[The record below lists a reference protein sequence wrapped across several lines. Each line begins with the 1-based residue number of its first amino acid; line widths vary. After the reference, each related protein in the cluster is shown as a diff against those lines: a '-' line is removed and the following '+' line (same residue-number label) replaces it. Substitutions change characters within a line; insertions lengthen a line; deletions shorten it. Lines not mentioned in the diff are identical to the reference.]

1 MIKSMTGYGKGEASS
16 SRGIFFV
23 EIRSVN
29 HRYGEVSVRLPR
41 PFLSLENEIKRQI
54 SATLKRGKIDVS
66 VQWEETSGLEAVPQL
81 NRELAKGYYDDFSQL
96 CAELGLPQEVPLSL
110 ILAQKGVLRDVTTVI
125 EETEFL
131 PQLTQAVG
139 VAMVAI
145 DGMRTREGEAL
156 ASDLLARRTQIAE
169 WVGRISERTPLMVA
183 EYRQKLAL
191 RLEQL
196 LGDVELDPARLAQEV
211 ALLADRCDITEEL
224 VRLSSHFIQFDE
236 ALGLKDA
243 VGRKL
248 DFLMQEMN
256 REVNTIGS
264 KANDAAI
271 AALVIQIKAE
281 MEKMREQVQN
291 VE

>member
-1 MIKSMTGYGKGEASS
+1 MIKSMTGYGKGEATAA
-16 SRGIFFV
+16 RGTCTA

-41 PFLSLENEIKRQI
+41 SFYSLENEIKRQV
-54 SATLKRGKIDVS
+54 STLLKRGKIDVS
-66 VQWEETSGLEAVPQL
+66 VQWEEASGVDALPQL
-81 NRELAKGYYDDFSQL
+81 NRDLAKGYFHVLSQL
-96 CAELGLPQEVPLSL
+96 NQELGLSQEVPLSL
-110 ILAQKGVLRDVTTVI
+110 ILSQKGVLREVTTAV
-125 EETEFL
+125 EESEFL
-131 PQLTQAVG
+131 PQLTQAVCSA
-139 VAMVAI
+139 VAAI
-145 DGMRTREGEAL
+145 EGMRLKEGEAL
-156 ASDLLARRTQIAE
+156 AADLLARREQIAR
-169 WVGRISERTPLMVA
+169 WVEEINQRTPQMVQ
-183 EYRQKLAL
+183 EYQQKLEA

-196 LGDVELDPARLAQEV
+196 LGSTELDPARLAQEV

-224 VRLSSHFIQFDE
+224 VRLASHFHQFDE
-236 ALGLKDA
+236 TLKLKEP

-271 AALVIQIKAE
+271 ATLVIQIKAE

>member
-1 MIKSMTGYGKGEASS
+1 MTGYGKGEANSP
-16 SRGIFFV
+16 RGCFFV

-29 HRYGEVSVRLPR
+29 HRYGEVSVRMPR

-54 SATLKRGKIDVS
+54 SATIKRGKIDVK
-66 VQWEETSGLEAVPQL
+66 VQWEEATGVEAVPQL
-81 NRELAKGYYDDFSQL
+81 NGELAKGYFETFSHL
-96 CAELGLPQEVPLSL
+96 SRELGLTAEVPLSL
-110 ILAQKGVLRDVTTVI
+110 VLSQKGVLRDVATAI
-125 EETEFL
+125 EESEFL
-131 PQLTQAVG
+131 SQLTQAVG
-139 VAMVAI
+139 AAI
-145 DGMRTREGEAL
+145 GAIEGMRTKEGEAL
-156 ASDLLARRTQIAE
+156 AADLRARRVQIAR
-169 WVGRISERTPLMVA
+169 WVAQISDRTPVMVT
-183 EYRQKLAL
+183 EYQQKLAT

-196 LGDVELDPARLAQEV
+196 LGATEMDPARLAQEV

-224 VRLSSHFIQFDE
+224 VRLASHFGQFDG
-236 ALGLKDA
+236 ALSMPEP

-264 KANDAAI
+264 KANDSAI
-271 AALVIQIKAE
+271 ASLVIQIKAE

>member
-1 MIKSMTGYGKGEASS
+1 MIRSMTGYGKGEANTP
-16 SRGIFFV
+16 RGCFTV

-29 HRYGEVSVRLPR
+29 HRYGEVGVRMPR
-41 PFLSLENEIKRQI
+41 TFLSLENEIKRQI
-54 SATLKRGKIDVS
+54 SATLKRGKIDVT
-66 VQWEETSGLEAVPQL
+66 VQWEEVSGVEAVPQL
-81 NRELAKGYYDDFSQL
+81 NGALAKGYYDAFSHL
-96 CAELGLPQEVPLSL
+96 SRELGLSQEVPLSL
-110 ILAQKGVLRDVTTVI
+110 VLAQKGVMRDVATAI
-125 EETEFL
+125 EDTEFL
-131 PQLTQAVG
+131 PQLTQA
-139 VAMVAI
+139 ATAAIAAI
-145 DGMRTREGEAL
+145 DGMRTQEGEAL
-156 ASDLLARRTQIAE
+156 AADLLARRTQIAE
-169 WVGRISERTPLMVA
+169 WVGQISERTPVMVA
-183 EYRQKLAL
+183 EYKQKLAL

-224 VRLSSHFIQFDE
+224 VRLSSHFAQFDA
-236 ALGLKDA
+236 ALRIPEP

-271 AALVIQIKAE
+271 ASLVIQIKAE